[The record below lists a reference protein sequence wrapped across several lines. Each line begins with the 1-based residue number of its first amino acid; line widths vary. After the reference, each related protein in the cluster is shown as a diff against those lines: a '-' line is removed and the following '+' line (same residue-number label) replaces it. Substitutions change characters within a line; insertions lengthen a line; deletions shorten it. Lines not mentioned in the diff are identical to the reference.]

1 MCMCFLLLHC
11 SCANDALSQSQY
23 CSKGMLFAVTVN
35 KVLITDRVTLQAV
48 SLTDGKVSWEQTL
61 PEGVR

>member
-1 MCMCFLLLHC
+1 MCMCFLLLRC
-11 SCANDALSQSQY
+11 SCANGALSLSQY

-35 KVLITDRVTLQAV
+35 KVLVTDGVTLQAV